1 MGTTTNTKP
10 RWSRI
15 GEVAVDA
22 GMLMVCDP
30 CYAIGEEHDGR
41 RSVLQAV
48 CSGDWSTFLRDQVRT
63 DVEHY
68 ALRHQIN
75 FLSGVSGAGVL
86 AGTADG
92 DGVFPVYA
100 LKTRDDSDRSLAI
113 LAITGDLDEV
123 ALSPAESLRALADT
137 LDREFA

>member
-30 CYAIGEEHDGR
+30 CYAIGED
-41 RSVLQAV
+41 SVLQAV
-48 CSGDWSTFLRDQVRT
+48 CSGDWSTFLKDQVRT

-68 ALRHQIN
+68 SLRHQIN

-123 ALSPAESLRALADT
+123 ALSLAESLRALADT
-137 LDREFA
+137 LEREFA